1 MLSLI
6 SDEIVANGTRLHY
19 YRTGGEK
26 PPIVLVHGLTDDGLC
41 WMPAAEVLSQ
51 SYDVVMVDMRG
62 HGKSEAPE
70 DGYTLTTIATELA
83 YFIQELGLQKPV
95 ILGHSMGA
103 ITALVLAALFPDLP
117 RHILLEEPPPFWNF
131 QNISPDDVEHRNS
144 FIAWA
149 KGLKR
154 RTRDELI
161 AECHE
166 VNSHWSEAEIGPW
179 ADAKHRYSIRVTAL
193 ALPED
198 VPSLNFP
205 ILLQSITCPVLFISA
220 ATERGALSGKE
231 DIAKLNE
238 WLPRLQVSHI
248 ATAGHSIR
256 RDAFSHYMEVV
267 QKALTSSERV

>member
-179 ADAKHRYSIRVTAL
+179 ADAKHRCSIRVTAL